1 MIVKIS
7 PTTANT
13 TYLKQNN
20 LPNSTNLR
28 NTTIQHHTNH
38 SHKQL
43 KPDFAKANP
52 VHPCRFIMAPKKAD
66 LLEQLR
72 GLGEVVPEKW
82 TIPQIKAR
90 LAELKEEGKGS
101 AESSLKGKLQKLHQA
116 SKNKGTLMEHL
127 KDLGI
132 PVSSNKTIAQM
143 VALGEEETHALF
155 EPEDQEYVGFGK
167 FGDKTYLEVWTE
179 NPSYASWVLTT
190 NQESDSPHWRLRRMA
205 RWLQMKKHQQAV
217 KMTPTSPKKPSETA
231 ESSVGSFSLVD
242 SKGYP
247 EDKTSPTKSQMMQ
260 DLEEL
265 EQMRQAL
272 KDKIHSVAQQEA
284 ALQIEKAEM
293 SHTEG
298 RHKNRKEM

>member
-1 MIVKIS
+1 
-7 PTTANT
+7 
-13 TYLKQNN
+13 
-20 LPNSTNLR
+20 
-28 NTTIQHHTNH
+28 
-38 SHKQL
+38 
-43 KPDFAKANP
+43 
-52 VHPCRFIMAPKKAD
+52 
-66 LLEQLR
+66 
-72 GLGEVVPEKW
+72 
-82 TIPQIKAR
+82 
-90 LAELKEEGKGS
+90 
-101 AESSLKGKLQKLHQA
+101 
-116 SKNKGTLMEHL
+116 MEHL

-143 VALGEEETHALF
+143 VALGEEEIHALF